1 MKHALLRR
9 TKMLMT
15 TTILVACSILF
26 QSRAEDSKTNQ
37 AEPPASPAPVIAPEA
52 QPVVVTGSLKGR
64 APINKAKAARP
75 AKEYSGPSIKVEP
88 ADPQLTA
95 VWVGSGFPALDP
107 ALAPI
112 KRIEQSGY
120 QFRPSLMVVQAGT
133 PVVFP
138 NKDSMYHSVFSYS
151 ESKSFD
157 LGRFR
162 QGEEPDAVFFD
173 KPGLVQLFCEV
184 HEHMRA
190 SLIVVDTPW
199 FVCSQPDGSFEISGI
214 TPGKYSATIW
224 LSAKKRFEQIIE
236 ITAGKTLEV
245 DWTNLVETSA
255 P

>member
-1 MKHALLRR
+1 MKRAVWLGPKIFL
-9 TKMLMT
+9 T
-15 TTILVACSILF
+15 TTILVAGLITFYSSVSHA
-26 QSRAEDSKTNQ
+26 QDSKIKQN
-37 AEPPASPAPVIAPEA
+37 APNASET
-52 QPVVVTGSLKGR
+52 QPVVLTGTLKGR
-64 APINKAKAARP
+64 APVLQLKNARP

-88 ADPQLTA
+88 AELPSSA
-95 VWVGSGFPALDP
+95 VWVGSGFPAIDP
-107 ALAPI
+107 ALSPI

-120 QFRPSLMVVQAGT
+120 QFRPSLMVVQTGT

-151 ESKSFD
+151 ETKSFD

-162 QGEEPDAVFFD
+162 QDEEPDAVFFV
-173 KPGLVQLFCEV
+173 KSGLVQLYCEV

-199 FVCSQPDGSFEISGI
+199 FVRTQPDGSFEISGI

-245 DWTNLVETSA
+245 DWTNLVERSA

>member
-1 MKHALLRR
+1 MSHALLLR
-9 TKMLMT
+9 TKIVMT
-15 TTILVACSILF
+15 TTTLLAGSILF
-26 QSRAEDSKTNQ
+26 QSRAEEAKTNQ
-37 AEPPASPAPVIAPEA
+37 ADPPVSITSVITPEA

-64 APINKAKAARP
+64 APINKAKSARP

-88 ADPQLTA
+88 ADPQVSA
-95 VWVGSGFPALDP
+95 VWIGSGFPALDP
-107 ALAPI
+107 AHAPI
-112 KRIEQSGY
+112 KRIDQSGY
-120 QFRPSLMVVQAGT
+120 QFRPALMVVQTGT

-151 ESKSFD
+151 DAKSFD

-162 QGEEPDAVFFD
+162 QDEEPDAVLFD

-199 FVCSQPDGSFEISGI
+199 FVCTQPDGSFEISGI
-214 TPGKYSATIW
+214 TPGKYTATIW
-224 LSAKKRFEQIIE
+224 LSAKKSFEQVIE
-236 ITAGKTLEV
+236 IAAGKTLEV
-245 DWTNLVETSA
+245 EWSNLVETPA

>member
-1 MKHALLRR
+1 MKRAAWFGPKIFL
-9 TKMLMT
+9 T
-15 TTILVACSILF
+15 TTILVAGLITFYSSVSHA
-26 QSRAEDSKTNQ
+26 QDSKIKQNAPT
-37 AEPPASPAPVIAPEA
+37 ASET
-52 QPVVVTGSLKGR
+52 QPVVLTGTLKGR
-64 APINKAKAARP
+64 APVLQLKSARP

-88 ADPQLTA
+88 AELPSSA

-120 QFRPSLMVVQAGT
+120 QFRPSLMVVQTGT

-151 ESKSFD
+151 ETKSFD

-173 KPGLVQLFCEV
+173 KPGLVQLYCEV

-199 FVCSQPDGSFEISGI
+199 FVRTQPDGSFEISGI

-224 LSAKKRFEQIIE
+224 FSAKKRFEQIIE

>member
-15 TTILVACSILF
+15 TSILVACSMLF

-151 ESKSFD
+151 ETKSFD

-173 KPGLVQLFCEV
+173 KPGLVQLYCEV

-199 FVCSQPDGSFEISGI
+199 FVCTQPDGSFEISGI
-214 TPGKYSATIW
+214 TPGKYTATIW
-224 LSAKKRFEQIIE
+224 LSAKKSFEQIIE